1 MTFLPAWLIYALI
14 TMFFYG
20 LWAFFPK
27 LATLYLPTKEI
38 LIYQIIGILAVGFIA
53 LLSSK
58 QRLQFN
64 SLGLLFAILGGA
76 AGLIGTLF
84 FLKSLAIGKTYVV
97 VTLTALYPI
106 ITIILAFI
114 FLRESL
120 TLKNAIGVVF
130 AFIAM
135 YLFAS

>member
-14 TMFFYG
+14 TMLFYG

-38 LIYQIIGILAVGFIA
+38 LIYQIIGILAVGFIV
-53 LLSSK
+53 LISSK
-58 QRLQFN
+58 QKLQFN
-64 SLGLLFAILGGA
+64 SLGLLFAVLGGA

-114 FLRESL
+114 VLRESL

>member
-1 MTFLPAWLIYALI
+1 MTFMPAWLLYALI
-14 TMFFYG
+14 TMLFYG

-27 LATLYLPTKEI
+27 LASLHLPTREI
-38 LIYQIIGILAVGFIA
+38 LIYQIIGILTVGMIVLF
-53 LLSSK
+53 SSK
-58 QRLQFN
+58 EKLQFN
-64 SLGLLFAILGGA
+64 GLGMLFSILGGA

-97 VTLTALYPI
+97 VTLTALYPL

-114 FLRESL
+114 VLRESL
-120 TLKNAIGVVF
+120 TLKNAIGVLF
-130 AFIAM
+130 ALIAM